1 MRKEKDLTEI
11 KNTSELVSI
20 LNAEVRMNLDS
31 EAELARKADYTRQ
44 HLNKTLGRL
53 KEENNRVPFN
63 SIIKI
68 LNGAG
73 YQIFIRR
80 NKN

>member
-1 MRKEKDLTEI
+1 MRNKKELLEI
-11 KNTSELVSI
+11 KNTSELTSI
-20 LNAEVRMNLDS
+20 LDTEVKINFDS
-31 EAELARKADYTRQ
+31 EAELARKADYSRQ

-53 KEENNRVPFN
+53 EDENNRVPFN
-63 SIIKI
+63 SIVRI

-73 YQIFIRR
+73 YQVFIRK

>member
-1 MRKEKDLTEI
+1 MRKEKKLVEI
-11 KNTSELVSI
+11 KNTSELTSVLDTEI
-20 LNAEVRMNLDS
+20 RMNLDS
-31 EAELARKADYTRQ
+31 EAELARKADYSRQ

-53 KEENNRVPFN
+53 EDKSNRVPFN
-63 SIIKI
+63 NIVKI

-73 YQIFIRR
+73 YQVFIRK

>member
-1 MRKEKDLTEI
+1 MLQKEELLEI
-11 KNTSELVSI
+11 KNTSELTSI
-20 LNAEVRMNLDS
+20 LDTEVKINFDS
-31 EAELARKADYTRQ
+31 EAELARKADYSRQ

-53 KEENNRVPFN
+53 EDENNRVPFN
-63 SIIKI
+63 GIVRI

-73 YQIFIRR
+73 YQVFIRK